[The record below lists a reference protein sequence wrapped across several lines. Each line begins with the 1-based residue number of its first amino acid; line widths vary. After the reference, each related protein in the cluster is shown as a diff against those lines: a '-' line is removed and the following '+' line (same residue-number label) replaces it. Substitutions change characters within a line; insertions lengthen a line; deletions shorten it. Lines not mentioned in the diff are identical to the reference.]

1 MSSCRSPWPWRGPA
15 CSPAAPSRGD
25 PPRTWVRSCPR
36 TERHLSQ
43 RVRPRW
49 PGPADEPE
57 VGPSRRAG
65 TGIALTGRLPS
76 VLLQLTFNGDRP
88 NLLHRPCARAAGLS
102 PHPASARRAGG
113 RRPCS
118 RTGDRGRH
126 SRGDLGRRANLVSVY
141 RTVNLLSAI
150 GLLRVLHGGVGRREA
165 RYELNEPFS
174 GHHHHLVCQA
184 CGRIEDV
191 AGCLI
196 PDDDLARVSRRL
208 LRLRRFRVTEHDLR
222 LLGTCQT
229 CEV

>member
-1 MSSCRSPWPWRGPA
+1 MATDPTSSIAHALARRGY
-15 CSPAAPSRGD
+15 RL
-25 PPRTWVRSCPR
+25 T
-36 TERHLSQ
+36 
-43 RVRPRW
+43 RPR
-49 PGPADEPE
+49 
-57 VGPSRRAG
+57 RA
-65 TGIALTGRLPS
+65 
-76 VLLQLTFNGDRP
+76 VLEAV
-88 NLLHRPCARAAGLS
+88 ARAQEPVTVGAIHEAIG
-102 PHPASARRAGG
+102 
-113 RRPCS
+113 
-118 RTGDRGRH
+118 
-126 SRGDLGRRANLVSVY
+126 GRRANLVSVY